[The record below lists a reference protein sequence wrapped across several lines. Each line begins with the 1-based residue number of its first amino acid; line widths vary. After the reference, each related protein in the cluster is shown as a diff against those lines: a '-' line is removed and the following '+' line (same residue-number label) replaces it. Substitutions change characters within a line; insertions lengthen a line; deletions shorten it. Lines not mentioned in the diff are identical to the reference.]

1 MMMNSDF
8 LVGYDLDEWNY
19 FGERTP
25 IVTDISS
32 DTTSHAL
39 ICGASGSGKSYF
51 QAQFF
56 ARLVKAEP
64 SGVFY
69 FADYKR
75 DDSFAHLRGCTRYY
89 PHKRTL
95 DALDVLYSCMQAR
108 MSGEDE
114 TRHPVTLIWDEY
126 IANILSLMNEDK
138 KKAEVV
144 MNKVSE
150 ILMDGRSMSVRLVI
164 STQRPDAKAFPDGS
178 RINCGIIVVLGAY
191 KQSVYKVAL
200 PEYMDEVKGR
210 KFRRGE
216 GSVWLERSGLHYIK
230 VPQMRDI
237 EAINDVCVG
246 ALS

>member
-1 MMMNSDF
+1 MKNSDF
-8 LVGYDLDEWNY
+8 TLGYDLDDWHY
-19 FGERTP
+19 YGERTP

-64 SGVFY
+64 DGEFY

-95 DALDVLYSCMQAR
+95 DALDALYNRMNAR

-114 TRHPVTLIWDEY
+114 TRNPVTLIWDEY
-126 IANILSLMNEDK
+126 IANVLSLLNEDK

-150 ILMDGRSMSVRLVI
+150 ILMDGRSMSIRLVI